1 MSCFFSLTVI
11 VLTLALGQAAEVER
25 PNFVIIM
32 CDNLGYG
39 DIGPFGS
46 KLHRTPNLDRM
57 ARDGMRLTSFYSAS
71 GVCTPSR
78 AALMT
83 GCYPRRVGL
92 GWTTG
97 DGHVLR
103 PVSPNGLHPDETTI
117 AEVLKKAGYATACIG
132 KWHLGDQSVFLP
144 TRQGFDSFLGLPYS
158 DDMTRATGQRIG
170 ERLRGNRWPPL
181 PLLENEHVI
190 EAPADRNTLTQ
201 RETAAAVK
209 FIAVNRDNPFFLYLP
224 HNMPG
229 SSRAPFASKVFRG
242 KSKNGAWGDAVEEL
256 DWAAGE
262 IFKALKKHGIDK
274 RTIVIWTSDN
284 GAPRRD
290 PPQGSNGPLGGWGY
304 TTAEGGMRVPAIV
317 RWPGVIAAN
326 STSDELCSLMD
337 LLPTFAKLAGAK
349 LPGDRELDGRDIGP
363 LLWGKPG
370 AVSPHKAFFFYGR
383 GQLQAV
389 RSGDW
394 KLFFTRDKL
403 KPKGQPSTLY
413 NLASDIGESANV
425 LSDHPAVAKRLAKL
439 AEGMRAALGDDLTG
453 AKGSGTREPG
463 FVKDAKPLTKRK

>member
-11 VLTLALGQAAEVER
+11 ALTLALGQAAEVER

-97 DGHVLR
+97 DGPVLR

-132 KWHLGDQSVFLP
+132 KWHLGDQPVFLP

-209 FIAVNRDNPFFLYLP
+209 FIAANRDNPFFLYLP

-229 SSRAPFASKVFRG
+229 SSRAPFASKAFRG
-242 KSKNGAWGDAVEEL
+242 K
-256 DWAAGE
+256 
-262 IFKALKKHGIDK
+262 
-274 RTIVIWTSDN
+274 
-284 GAPRRD
+284 
-290 PPQGSNGPLGGWGY
+290 
-304 TTAEGGMRVPAIV
+304 
-317 RWPGVIAAN
+317 
-326 STSDELCSLMD
+326 
-337 LLPTFAKLAGAK
+337 
-349 LPGDRELDGRDIGP
+349 
-363 LLWGKPG
+363 
-370 AVSPHKAFFFYGR
+370 
-383 GQLQAV
+383 
-389 RSGDW
+389 
-394 KLFFTRDKL
+394 
-403 KPKGQPSTLY
+403 
-413 NLASDIGESANV
+413 
-425 LSDHPAVAKRLAKL
+425 
-439 AEGMRAALGDDLTG
+439 
-453 AKGSGTREPG
+453 
-463 FVKDAKPLTKRK
+463 

>member
-1 MSCFFSLTVI
+1 MSRFFTLTTFAS
-11 VLTLALGQAAEVER
+11 VLVLGQAVEVER
-25 PNFVIIM
+25 PNFVLIM

-57 ARDGMRLTSFYSAS
+57 TQEGMRLTSCYSAS

-92 GWTTG
+92 GWTVA
-97 DGHVLR
+97 DGPVLR
-103 PVSPNGLHPDETTI
+103 PVSQIGLHPDETTL
-117 AEVLKKAGYATACIG
+117 AEVLKMEGYATVCIG
-132 KWHLGDQSVFLP
+132 KWHLGDQPVFLP

-158 DDMTRATGQRIG
+158 DDMTRATGRRIG
-170 ERLRGNRWPPL
+170 ERLRGNRWPLL
-181 PLLENEHVI
+181 PLLQDEQVI

-209 FIAVNRDNPFFLYLP
+209 FIAANKANPFFLYLP

-229 SSRAPFASKVFRG
+229 SSRAPFASEAFRG
-242 KSKNGAWGDAVEEL
+242 RSKNGAWGDAVEEL

-262 IFKALKKHGIDK
+262 IFEALKKCGVDR

-290 PPQGSNGPLGGWGY
+290 PPQGSNGALGGWGY

-317 RWPGVIAAN
+317 RWPGVVPPGN
-326 STSDELCSLMD
+326 TSDELCSLMD
-337 LLPTFAKLAGAK
+337 LLPTLAKFAGAK
-349 LPGDRELDGRDIGP
+349 LPSDRKLDGKDIAP
-363 LLWGKPG
+363 LLLAKTG
-370 AVSPHKAFFFYGR
+370 ATTPHEAFYFYAHGE
-383 GQLQAV
+383 LQAV

-394 KLFFTRDKL
+394 KLFFTRSKQA
-403 KPKGQPSTLY
+403 PKGEPAALY
-413 NLASDIGESANV
+413 NLASDIGETTNV
-425 LSDHPAVAKRLAKL
+425 LDEHPGVVKRLAKL
-439 AEGMRAALGDDLTG
+439 AERMRSDLGDDLTG
-453 AKGSGTREPG
+453 ARGSGTREPG
-463 FVKDAKPLTKRK
+463 FVKDAKPLTRRK